1 MLESPADRGRQAITL
16 QVGRGVRR
24 LWRALGYATVSELTL
39 ADGRR
44 ADIVALGTDASVSI
58 IEIKSSLADFRAD
71 QKWPA
76 YRRHCDRFYFALPP
90 DMAIELMP
98 PETGLIIADSYGA
111 AIVREAPE
119 ARLNAAARRGLLLRF
134 AQAAAWRL
142 HAMQDPAA
150 GQTGSA
156 D

>member
-1 MLESPADRGRQAITL
+1 MLEDLTDRGRQATTL

-44 ADIVALGTDASVSI
+44 ADIVALGTDASLHI

-76 YRRHCDRFYFALPP
+76 YRRHCDRFYFAIPPALP
-90 DMAIELMP
+90 IERMP
-98 PETGLIIADSYGA
+98 SETGLIIADSYGA
-111 AIVREAPE
+111 AIVREAPQ
-119 ARLNAAARRGLLLRF
+119 ARLNAATRRALLLRF

-142 HAMQDPAA
+142 HDMQDPAGRA
-150 GQTGSA
+150 GA
-156 D
+156 ED